1 MKSVEKTG
9 KTVDEAVNLAL
20 KELNATSDDV
30 EIEILE
36 EPSKGI
42 LGIFGSRMA
51 RVLVSKK
58 EGISDRAVELLE
70 KIFKAMRI
78 QVGIKVTERENEIN
92 IDLEGEDLGILIGR
106 RGETLDAL
114 QYLVNLAVNRGQ
126 EVIKKINIDV
136 EGYRKRREETLQKLA
151 FKLANKSVQRGRSVV
166 LEPMSSQERRII
178 HTALQSRNDVYTFS
192 EGEEPNRKI
201 IIAPKK

>member
-1 MKSVEKTG
+1 LKSVEKTG